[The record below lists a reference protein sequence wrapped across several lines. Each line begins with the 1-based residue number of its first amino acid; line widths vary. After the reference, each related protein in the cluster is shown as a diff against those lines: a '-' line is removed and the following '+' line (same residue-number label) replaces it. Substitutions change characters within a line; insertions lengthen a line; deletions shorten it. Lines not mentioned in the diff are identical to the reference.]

1 MFPKLSRQTIQF
13 FLIAIFI
20 TGCGSNPTIQTVTP
34 LPIPPTSLILPTPTF
49 AQLSPTPDVAKYA
62 FPNSID
68 PTKHYMF
75 YLHGKI
81 IEDQGIPA
89 VSPEYGEY
97 EYHEILEK
105 LEGDGFIVISEPR
118 EKNTDGIAYAR
129 QIIEQI
135 TSIMD
140 AEVPAKNI
148 TVVGASKGAWITIYV
163 SHLLGN
169 EQVNFVIMAIC
180 DPENLEAFKQDQI
193 TLSGNIL
200 SIYDSADALAGSC
213 QELFSISEGKG
224 ISKYEELILNTGS
237 GHGVLYQPLDE
248 WIIPVVQWAGKP

>member
-1 MFPKLSRQTIQF
+1 
-13 FLIAIFI
+13 
-20 TGCGSNPTIQTVTP
+20 
-34 LPIPPTSLILPTPTF
+34 
-49 AQLSPTPDVAKYA
+49 
-62 FPNSID
+62 
-68 PTKHYMF
+68 
-75 YLHGKI
+75 
-81 IEDQGIPA
+81 

-148 TVVGASKGAWITIYV
+148 TVVGASKGAWITVYI

-224 ISKYEELILNTGS
+224 ISNYEELILNTGL